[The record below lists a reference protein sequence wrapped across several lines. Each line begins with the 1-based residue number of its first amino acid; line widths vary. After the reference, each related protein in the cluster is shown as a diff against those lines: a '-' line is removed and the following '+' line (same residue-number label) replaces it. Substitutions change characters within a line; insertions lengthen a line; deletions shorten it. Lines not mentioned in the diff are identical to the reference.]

1 MSKFKNNQR
10 VMSFRKFDRLDGDIY
25 TTYDLAWSV
34 EAIEC
39 YANKVAEGML
49 DVLAETVLELLNV
62 KEMTPGRIAKL
73 LDVSDEIVNKIIKD
87 LARSEYPLYDEKEK
101 CVTKKG
107 IDYIEK
113 KDAGEFLEEKV
124 FGYMFVSRIDGEV
137 FPYFMEGKLP
147 WPLRQNEILYLSFDE
162 ESQSTL
168 LSDRAQLLDRVNRSF
183 HRYGRITKAS
193 KELERTGLDATTI
206 DFIKEELHD
215 RSFHEEETLA
225 DVEEEKNLRN
235 ARIKLLNTQPTELY
249 IRCRLCVSKAN
260 PEKFIIDSPFPKNN
274 TSWYSECFHRMIMN
288 NELIYA
294 ADDDEIGLEY
304 FCEGITNQF
313 YVDFPE
319 MQSKDFEHYI
329 KAQFPKM
336 LSCSISSECMDK
348 YREVFN
354 LRNLCDEHQVKRN
367 VIVTEGTKALEL
379 ILNNYVAKTRKD
391 EIIRKY
397 RDNIQTETEIED
409 MLDHFGITDCT
420 ALRKEK
426 RNLDY
431 GRVNMNRSIMSNF
444 RGYRMGSTV
453 IEKYYYLIAEATF
466 NERSRFRRLLI
477 KEGTDIIDYI
487 DFINQMRNSYGGHND
502 GTRVV
507 EVSVADYQQF
517 YDYFVRSTKIL
528 LDYID

>member
-1 MSKFKNNQR
+1 
-10 VMSFRKFDRLDGDIY
+10 
-25 TTYDLAWSV
+25 
-34 EAIEC
+34 
-39 YANKVAEGML
+39 
-49 DVLAETVLELLNV
+49 
-62 KEMTPGRIAKL
+62 
-73 LDVSDEIVNKIIKD
+73 
-87 LARSEYPLYDEKEK
+87 
-101 CVTKKG
+101 
-107 IDYIEK
+107 
-113 KDAGEFLEEKV
+113 
-124 FGYMFVSRIDGEV
+124 
-137 FPYFMEGKLP
+137 
-147 WPLRQNEILYLSFDE
+147 
-162 ESQSTL
+162 
-168 LSDRAQLLDRVNRSF
+168 
-183 HRYGRITKAS
+183 
-193 KELERTGLDATTI
+193 
-206 DFIKEELHD
+206 
-215 RSFHEEETLA
+215 
-225 DVEEEKNLRN
+225 
-235 ARIKLLNTQPTELY
+235 
-249 IRCRLCVSKAN
+249 
-260 PEKFIIDSPFPKNN
+260 
-274 TSWYSECFHRMIMN
+274 
-288 NELIYA
+288 
-294 ADDDEIGLEY
+294 
-304 FCEGITNQF
+304 
-313 YVDFPE
+313 

-466 NERSRFRRLLI
+466 NEHSRFRRLLI

>member
-25 TTYDLAWSV
+25 TTYDLAWPV

-87 LARSEYPLYDEKEK
+87 LAKSEYPLYDENEK
-101 CVTKKG
+101 CVTKEG

-147 WPLRQNEILYLSFDE
+147 WPIRQNEILYLSFDE

-168 LSDRAQLLDRVNRSF
+168 FSDRAQLLDRVNRSF
-183 HRYGRITKAS
+183 HRYGRISKAS
-193 KELERTGLDATTI
+193 KELERTGSDATTI

-225 DVEEEKNLRN
+225 DIEEEKNLSN

-260 PEKFIIDSPFPKNN
+260 PEKYIIDSPFPKNN
-274 TSWYSECFHRMIMN
+274 TSWYSECFHRMIAN
-288 NELIYA
+288 NELIYTA
-294 ADDDEIGLEY
+294 DDEIGLEY
-304 FCEGITNQF
+304 FCEEITNQF

-336 LSCSISSECMDK
+336 LSCSISAECMDK
-348 YREVFN
+348 YREIFN

-420 ALRKEK
+420 GLRKEK

-444 RGYRMGSTV
+444 RGYKMGSTV

-466 NERSRFRRLLI
+466 NENSRFRRLLI
-477 KEGTDIIDYI
+477 KEGIDIIHYI
-487 DFINQMRNSYGGHND
+487 DFINQMRNSLGGHID

-507 EVSVADYQQF
+507 EVSDSDYQQF
-517 YDYFVRSTKIL
+517 YEYFVNTTKIL
-528 LDYID
+528 LDYVD

>member
-1 MSKFKNNQR
+1 M
-10 VMSFRKFDRLDGDIY
+10 
-25 TTYDLAWSV
+25 
-34 EAIEC
+34 
-39 YANKVAEGML
+39 
-49 DVLAETVLELLNV
+49 
-62 KEMTPGRIAKL
+62 
-73 LDVSDEIVNKIIKD
+73 
-87 LARSEYPLYDEKEK
+87 
-101 CVTKKG
+101 
-107 IDYIEK
+107 
-113 KDAGEFLEEKV
+113 
-124 FGYMFVSRIDGEV
+124 
-137 FPYFMEGKLP
+137 
-147 WPLRQNEILYLSFDE
+147 
-162 ESQSTL
+162 
-168 LSDRAQLLDRVNRSF
+168 NRSF

-193 KELERTGLDATTI
+193 KELERTGSDATTI

-274 TSWYSECFHRMIMN
+274 TSWYSECFHRMIAN

-294 ADDDEIGLEY
+294 EDDDEIGLEY

-391 EIIRKY
+391 ETIRKY

-466 NERSRFRRLLI
+466 NEHSRFRKLLI

-507 EVSVADYQQF
+507 EVSAADYQQF
-517 YDYFVRSTKIL
+517 YEYFVRSTKIL
-528 LDYID
+528 LDYVD